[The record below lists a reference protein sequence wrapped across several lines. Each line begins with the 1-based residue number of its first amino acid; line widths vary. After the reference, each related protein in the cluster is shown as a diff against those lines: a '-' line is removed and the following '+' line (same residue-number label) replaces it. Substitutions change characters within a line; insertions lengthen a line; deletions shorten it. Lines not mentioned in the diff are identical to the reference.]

1 MIAAKYQAVEV
12 YRHTE
17 RGWTT
22 YQAYGPGDQ
31 IALESIDVHVPLPLL
46 YERTNV
52 PARQPNLEGE
62 V

>member
-12 YRHTE
+12 YRRTE